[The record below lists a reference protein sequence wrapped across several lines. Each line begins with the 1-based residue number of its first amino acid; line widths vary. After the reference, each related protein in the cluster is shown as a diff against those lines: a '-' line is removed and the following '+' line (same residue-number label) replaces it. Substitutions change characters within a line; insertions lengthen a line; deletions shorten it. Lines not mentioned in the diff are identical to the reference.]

1 MKFDRFS
8 EDDFASSVI
17 PDGENAMA
25 ITKIKTVVSKKTGA
39 EFLVLTFRDTNDSYN
54 EVEKWLNP
62 DEKRDQKA
70 AMNLN
75 ESLGRPWDADL
86 DDILVGQ
93 VLVVKTQRA
102 VKDGNPV
109 LDQDGNQR
117 VYVNGFLP
125 SSAPVAV
132 RSETK
137 RAADQRV
144 NRTATQKADA
154 ATGASGDDIPFMWM
168 IGIIAAACSQ
178 VIA

>member
-17 PDGENAMA
+17 PDGENEMA
-25 ITKIKTVVSKKTGA
+25 ITKIKDFVSKKG
-39 EFLVLTFRDTNDSYN
+39 ENWCIVTFRDTNDSYN

-62 DEKRDQKA
+62 NEKRDQKA

-86 DDILVGQ
+86 DDILIGQ

-125 SSAPVAV
+125 SSAPVAAQAAKAPP
-132 RSETK
+132 K
-137 RAADQRV
+137 R
-144 NRTATQKADA
+144 TLTQKADA
-154 ATGASGDDIPFMWM
+154 ASGFPNDEIPF
-168 IGIIAAACSQ
+168 
-178 VIA
+178 

>member
-1 MKFDRFS
+1 VKFDRFS

-17 PDGENAMA
+17 PDGENEMA
-25 ITKIKTVVSKKTGA
+25 ITKIKTVVSKKSGA

-86 DDILVGQ
+86 DDILIGQ

-132 RSETK
+132 QAAKAPPK
-137 RAADQRV
+137 R
-144 NRTATQKADA
+144 TSTQKADA
-154 ATGASGDDIPFMWM
+154 ASGASSDDIPF
-168 IGIIAAACSQ
+168 
-178 VIA
+178 

>member
-17 PDGENAMA
+17 PDGENEMA
-25 ITKIKTVVSKKTGA
+25 ITKIKDFVSKKG
-39 EFLVLTFRDTNDSYN
+39 ENWCIVTFRDTNDSYN

-154 ATGASGDDIPFMWM
+154 ATNAPGDDLPF
-168 IGIIAAACSQ
+168 
-178 VIA
+178 

>member
-8 EDDFASSVI
+8 EDDFASSII
-17 PDGENAMA
+17 PDGENEMA
-25 ITKIKTVVSKKTGA
+25 ITKIKTVVSRKTGN

-86 DDILVGQ
+86 DDVLVGQ

-102 VKDGNPV
+102 VKDGVPV

-117 VYVNGFLP
+117 VYVNGFMP
-125 SSAPVAV
+125 AATQASAPAAA
-132 RSETK
+132 K
-137 RAADQRV
+137 PRA
-144 NRTATQKADA
+144 NRTGTQKADA
-154 ATGASGDDIPFMWM
+154 ASGASNDDIPF
-168 IGIIAAACSQ
+168 
-178 VIA
+178 

>member
-8 EDDFASSVI
+8 EADFASSTI
-17 PDGENAMA
+17 PDGENEMA
-25 ITKIKTVVSKKTGA
+25 ITKVREIVSKKGETWC
-39 EFLVLTFRDTNDSYN
+39 VVTFRDTNDSYS
-54 EVEKWLNP
+54 EVEFWMNP
-62 DEKRDQKA
+62 DKKTHQRA

-117 VYVNGFLP
+117 VYVNGFMP
-125 SSAPVAV
+125 SSASVAV
-132 RSETK
+132 RSEK
-137 RAADQRV
+137 KPVASS
-144 NRTATQKADA
+144 RTPTQKADA
-154 ATGASGDDIPFMWM
+154 ATGAPNDDIPF
-168 IGIIAAACSQ
+168 
-178 VIA
+178 

>member
-1 MKFDRFS
+1 VKFDRFS
-8 EDDFASSVI
+8 EGDFASSVI
-17 PDGENAMA
+17 PDGENEMA
-25 ITKIKTVVSKKTGA
+25 ITKVKTVTSKKTGN
-39 EFLVLTFRDTNDSYN
+39 EFLVLTFRDTNDSYS

-62 DEKRDQKA
+62 NEKRDQKA

-86 DDILVGQ
+86 DDFLVGQ

-125 SSAPVAV
+125 SLTPFPTQEAKAPP
-132 RSETK
+132 R
-137 RAADQRV
+137 
-144 NRTATQKADA
+144 RTPTQKADA
-154 ATGASGDDIPFMWM
+154 AAAMPNDDIPF
-168 IGIIAAACSQ
+168 
-178 VIA
+178 

>member
-1 MKFDRFS
+1 VKFDRFS

-17 PDGENAMA
+17 PDGENEMA
-25 ITKIKTVVSKKTGA
+25 ITKIKDFVSKKG
-39 EFLVLTFRDTNDSYN
+39 ENWCIVTFRDTNDSYN

-154 ATGASGDDIPFMWM
+154 ATNAPGDDLPF
-168 IGIIAAACSQ
+168 
-178 VIA
+178 

>member
-8 EDDFASSVI
+8 EDDFASSII
-17 PDGENAMA
+17 PDGEHEMA
-25 ITKIKTVVSKKTGA
+25 ITKMKTVVSKKTGN

-62 DEKRDQKA
+62 NEKRDQKA

-86 DDILVGQ
+86 DDVLVGQ

-102 VKDGNPV
+102 VKDGVPV

-117 VYVNGFLP
+117 VYVNGFMPATSPVSVPGAKALP
-125 SSAPVAV
+125 
-132 RSETK
+132 K
-137 RAADQRV
+137 R
-144 NRTATQKADA
+144 TPTQKADA
-154 ATGASGDDIPFMWM
+154 ASNAPNDDIPF
-168 IGIIAAACSQ
+168 
-178 VIA
+178 